1 MAYISTSGITSGSII
16 QSEHL
21 LRIIDALSSTG
32 STTIGISGPLQLT
45 GSFNISGSA
54 IVQDNSGTP
63 YLLRWTPA
71 TGLVSFFTGS
81 VATSGNTI
89 PPATG
94 ATLSS
99 TFATAPAILL
109 KMVDA
114 NGCEKIELLECR
126 FGCSFLI
133 TIQEG
138 SCVTDITIQSSSC
151 DVGGLA
157 IVEASCVT
165 TLAVTDPTCD
175 YNLVTT

>member
-1 MAYISTSGITSGSII
+1 MTRIEISAVTGGTLPINDYVSDYYGNYETLIYTITSG
-16 QSEHL
+16 
-21 LRIIDALSSTG
+21 
-32 STTIGISGPLQLT
+32 
-45 GSFNISGSA
+45 N
-54 IVQDNSGTP
+54 V
-63 YLLRWTPA
+63 
-71 TGLVSFFTGS
+71 
-81 VATSGNTI
+81 I

-94 ATLSS
+94 VTLSS
-99 TFATAPAILL
+99 VFATAPAILL

-133 TIQEG
+133 TIQEA

-165 TLAVTDPTCD
+165 TLTVADPSCAT
-175 YNLVTT
+175 NLVVSDPSCATNLVVI

>member
-1 MAYISTSGITSGSII
+1 MTRIEISAVTGGSYPINVYVSDYYGNYETLI
-16 QSEHL
+16 Y
-21 LRIIDALSSTG
+21 
-32 STTIGISGPLQLT
+32 TI
-45 GSFNISGSA
+45 
-54 IVQDNSGTP
+54 
-63 YLLRWTPA
+63 
-71 TGLVSFFTGS
+71 
-81 VATSGNTI
+81 TSGNTI

-133 TIQEG
+133 TIQEA

-165 TLAVTDPTCD
+165 TLTVADPSCAT
-175 YNLVTT
+175 NLVVSDPSCATNLVVI

>member
-1 MAYISTSGITSGSII
+1 
-16 QSEHL
+16 
-21 LRIIDALSSTG
+21 
-32 STTIGISGPLQLT
+32 
-45 GSFNISGSA
+45 
-54 IVQDNSGTP
+54 V
-63 YLLRWTPA
+63 
-71 TGLVSFFTGS
+71 
-81 VATSGNTI
+81 I

-94 ATLSS
+94 VTLSS
-99 TFATAPAILL
+99 VFATAPAILL

-133 TIQEG
+133 TIQEA

-165 TLAVTDPTCD
+165 TLTVADPSCAT
-175 YNLVTT
+175 NLVVSDPSCATNLVVI

>member
-1 MAYISTSGITSGSII
+1 MTRIEIS
-16 QSEHL
+16 
-21 LRIIDALSSTG
+21 AVTG
-32 STTIGISGPLQLT
+32 GAPPINVYVSDYYGNYETLIYTI
-45 GSFNISGSA
+45 
-54 IVQDNSGTP
+54 
-63 YLLRWTPA
+63 
-71 TGLVSFFTGS
+71 
-81 VATSGNTI
+81 TSGNTI

-165 TLAVTDPTCD
+165 TLAVTDPTCN
-175 YNLVTT
+175 YNLITT

>member
-1 MAYISTSGITSGSII
+1 MTRIEIS
-16 QSEHL
+16 
-21 LRIIDALSSTG
+21 AVTG
-32 STTIGISGPLQLT
+32 GTLPINVYVSDYYGNYETLIYTI
-45 GSFNISGSA
+45 
-54 IVQDNSGTP
+54 
-63 YLLRWTPA
+63 
-71 TGLVSFFTGS
+71 
-81 VATSGNTI
+81 TSGNTI

-133 TIQEG
+133 TIQEA

-165 TLAVTDPTCD
+165 TLTVADPSCAT
-175 YNLVTT
+175 NLVVSDPSCATNLVVI

>member
-1 MAYISTSGITSGSII
+1 MTRIEISAVTGGTLPINVYVSDYYGNYETLIYTITSG
-16 QSEHL
+16 
-21 LRIIDALSSTG
+21 
-32 STTIGISGPLQLT
+32 
-45 GSFNISGSA
+45 N
-54 IVQDNSGTP
+54 V
-63 YLLRWTPA
+63 
-71 TGLVSFFTGS
+71 
-81 VATSGNTI
+81 I

-94 ATLSS
+94 VTLSS
-99 TFATAPAILL
+99 VFATAPAILL

-133 TIQEG
+133 TIQEA

-165 TLAVTDPTCD
+165 TLTVADPSCAT
-175 YNLVTT
+175 NLVVSGPSCATNLVVT

>member
-1 MAYISTSGITSGSII
+1 MTRIEIS
-16 QSEHL
+16 
-21 LRIIDALSSTG
+21 AVTG
-32 STTIGISGPLQLT
+32 GTYPINVYVSDYYGNYETLIYTI
-45 GSFNISGSA
+45 
-54 IVQDNSGTP
+54 
-63 YLLRWTPA
+63 
-71 TGLVSFFTGS
+71 
-81 VATSGNTI
+81 TSGNTI

-165 TLAVTDPTCD
+165 TLAVSDSTCD
-175 YNLVTT
+175 YNLMTT

>member
-1 MAYISTSGITSGSII
+1 MTRIEISAVTGGSYPINVYVSDYYGNYETLI
-16 QSEHL
+16 Y
-21 LRIIDALSSTG
+21 
-32 STTIGISGPLQLT
+32 TI
-45 GSFNISGSA
+45 
-54 IVQDNSGTP
+54 
-63 YLLRWTPA
+63 
-71 TGLVSFFTGS
+71 
-81 VATSGNTI
+81 TSGNTI

-138 SCVTDITIQSSSC
+138 SCVTDITIQTSSC
-151 DVGGLA
+151 EVGGLA
-157 IVEASCVT
+157 IVESSCVT
-165 TLAVTDPTCD
+165 TLTVADPSCD
-175 YNLVTT
+175 YNLVVT

>member
-1 MAYISTSGITSGSII
+1 MTRIEIS
-16 QSEHL
+16 
-21 LRIIDALSSTG
+21 AVTG
-32 STTIGISGPLQLT
+32 GTLPINVYVSDYYGNYETLIYTI
-45 GSFNISGSA
+45 
-54 IVQDNSGTP
+54 
-63 YLLRWTPA
+63 
-71 TGLVSFFTGS
+71 
-81 VATSGNTI
+81 TSGNTI

-138 SCVTDITIQSSSC
+138 SCVTDINIQTSSC
-151 DVGGLA
+151 LVGGLA

-165 TLAVTDPTCD
+165 TLSIADPSCD
-175 YNLVTT
+175 YNLVVGGPSCVTNLVIT

>member
-1 MAYISTSGITSGSII
+1 MTRIEISAVTGGTLPINVYVSDYYGNYETLIYTITSG
-16 QSEHL
+16 
-21 LRIIDALSSTG
+21 
-32 STTIGISGPLQLT
+32 
-45 GSFNISGSA
+45 N
-54 IVQDNSGTP
+54 V
-63 YLLRWTPA
+63 
-71 TGLVSFFTGS
+71 
-81 VATSGNTI
+81 I

-94 ATLSS
+94 VTLSS
-99 TFATAPAILL
+99 VFATAPAILL

-133 TIQEG
+133 TIQEA

-165 TLAVTDPTCD
+165 TLTVADPSCETNFVVAGPSCPT
-175 YNLVTT
+175 NLVVI

>member
-1 MAYISTSGITSGSII
+1 MTRIEISAVTGGSYPINVYVSDYYGNYETLIYTITSG
-16 QSEHL
+16 
-21 LRIIDALSSTG
+21 
-32 STTIGISGPLQLT
+32 
-45 GSFNISGSA
+45 N
-54 IVQDNSGTP
+54 V
-63 YLLRWTPA
+63 
-71 TGLVSFFTGS
+71 
-81 VATSGNTI
+81 I

-94 ATLSS
+94 VTLSS
-99 TFATAPAILL
+99 VFATAPAILL

-133 TIQEG
+133 TIQEA

-165 TLAVTDPTCD
+165 TLTVADPSCAT
-175 YNLVTT
+175 NLVVSDPSCATNLVVI

>member
-1 MAYISTSGITSGSII
+1 MTRIEIS
-16 QSEHL
+16 
-21 LRIIDALSSTG
+21 AVTG
-32 STTIGISGPLQLT
+32 GTYPINVYVSDYYGNYETLIYTI
-45 GSFNISGSA
+45 
-54 IVQDNSGTP
+54 
-63 YLLRWTPA
+63 
-71 TGLVSFFTGS
+71 
-81 VATSGNTI
+81 TSGNTI

-138 SCVTDITIQSSSC
+138 SCVTDITIQTSSC
-151 DVGGLA
+151 EVGGLA
-157 IVEASCVT
+157 IVESSCVT
-165 TLAVTDPTCD
+165 TLTVADPSCD
-175 YNLVTT
+175 YNLVVT

>member
-1 MAYISTSGITSGSII
+1 MTRIEISAVTGGSYPINVYVSDYYGNYETLI
-16 QSEHL
+16 Y
-21 LRIIDALSSTG
+21 
-32 STTIGISGPLQLT
+32 TI
-45 GSFNISGSA
+45 
-54 IVQDNSGTP
+54 
-63 YLLRWTPA
+63 
-71 TGLVSFFTGS
+71 
-81 VATSGNTI
+81 TSGNTI

-138 SCVTDITIQSSSC
+138 SCVTDINIQTSSC
-151 DVGGLA
+151 LVGGLA

-165 TLAVTDPTCD
+165 TLSIADPSCD
-175 YNLVTT
+175 YNLVVGGPSCVTNLVIT

>member
-1 MAYISTSGITSGSII
+1 MTRIEIS
-16 QSEHL
+16 
-21 LRIIDALSSTG
+21 AVTG
-32 STTIGISGPLQLT
+32 GTYPINVYVSDYYGNYETLIYTI
-45 GSFNISGSA
+45 
-54 IVQDNSGTP
+54 
-63 YLLRWTPA
+63 
-71 TGLVSFFTGS
+71 
-81 VATSGNTI
+81 TSGNTI

-138 SCVTDITIQSSSC
+138 SCVTDINIQTSSC
-151 DVGGLA
+151 LVGGLA

-165 TLAVTDPTCD
+165 TLSIADPSCD
-175 YNLVTT
+175 YNLVVT

>member
-1 MAYISTSGITSGSII
+1 MTRIEISAVTGGAYPINVYVSDYYGNYETLIY
-16 QSEHL
+16 
-21 LRIIDALSSTG
+21 
-32 STTIGISGPLQLT
+32 TI
-45 GSFNISGSA
+45 
-54 IVQDNSGTP
+54 
-63 YLLRWTPA
+63 
-71 TGLVSFFTGS
+71 
-81 VATSGNTI
+81 TSGNTI

-138 SCVTDITIQSSSC
+138 SCVTDITIQTSSC
-151 DVGGLA
+151 EVGGLA
-157 IVEASCVT
+157 IVESSCVT
-165 TLAVTDPTCD
+165 TLTVADPSCD
-175 YNLVTT
+175 YNLVIT

>member
-1 MAYISTSGITSGSII
+1 MTRIEIS
-16 QSEHL
+16 
-21 LRIIDALSSTG
+21 AVTG
-32 STTIGISGPLQLT
+32 GTYPINVYVSDYYGNYETLIYTI
-45 GSFNISGSA
+45 
-54 IVQDNSGTP
+54 
-63 YLLRWTPA
+63 
-71 TGLVSFFTGS
+71 
-81 VATSGNTI
+81 TSGNTI

-133 TIQEG
+133 TIQEA

-165 TLAVTDPTCD
+165 TLTVADPSCET
-175 YNLVTT
+175 NLVVAGPSCATNLVVI

>member
-1 MAYISTSGITSGSII
+1 MTRIEIS
-16 QSEHL
+16 
-21 LRIIDALSSTG
+21 AVTG
-32 STTIGISGPLQLT
+32 
-45 GSFNISGSA
+45 
-54 IVQDNSGTP
+54 GTP
-63 YLLRWTPA
+63 PINVY
-71 TGLVSFFTGS
+71 VSDYYGNYETLIYTI
-81 VATSGNTI
+81 TSGNTI

-133 TIQEG
+133 TIQEA

-165 TLAVTDPTCD
+165 TLTVADPSCAT
-175 YNLVTT
+175 NLVVSGPSCATNLVVI

>member
-1 MAYISTSGITSGSII
+1 MTRIEIS
-16 QSEHL
+16 
-21 LRIIDALSSTG
+21 AVTG
-32 STTIGISGPLQLT
+32 GTYPINVYVSDYYGNYETLIYTI
-45 GSFNISGSA
+45 
-54 IVQDNSGTP
+54 
-63 YLLRWTPA
+63 
-71 TGLVSFFTGS
+71 
-81 VATSGNTI
+81 TSGNTI

-138 SCVTDITIQSSSC
+138 SCVTDITIQTSSC
-151 DVGGLA
+151 EVGGLA
-157 IVEASCVT
+157 IVESSCVT
-165 TLAVTDPTCD
+165 TLTVADPSCD
-175 YNLVTT
+175 YNLVIT

>member
-1 MAYISTSGITSGSII
+1 MTRIEISAVTGGAYPINVYVSDYYGNYETLIY
-16 QSEHL
+16 
-21 LRIIDALSSTG
+21 
-32 STTIGISGPLQLT
+32 TI
-45 GSFNISGSA
+45 
-54 IVQDNSGTP
+54 
-63 YLLRWTPA
+63 
-71 TGLVSFFTGS
+71 
-81 VATSGNTI
+81 TSGNTI

-138 SCVTDITIQSSSC
+138 SCVTDITIQTSSC
-151 DVGGLA
+151 EVGGLA
-157 IVEASCVT
+157 IVESSCVT
-165 TLAVTDPTCD
+165 TLTVADPSCD
-175 YNLVTT
+175 YNLVVT

>member
-1 MAYISTSGITSGSII
+1 MTRIEIS
-16 QSEHL
+16 
-21 LRIIDALSSTG
+21 AVTG
-32 STTIGISGPLQLT
+32 GTYPINVYVSDYYGNYETLIYTI
-45 GSFNISGSA
+45 
-54 IVQDNSGTP
+54 
-63 YLLRWTPA
+63 
-71 TGLVSFFTGS
+71 
-81 VATSGNTI
+81 TSGNTI

-114 NGCEKIELLECR
+114 NGCEKIQLLECR

-133 TIQEG
+133 TIQEA
-138 SCVTDITIQSSSC
+138 SCVTDITIQTSSC

-165 TLAVTDPTCD
+165 TLTVADPSCE
-175 YNLVTT
+175 YNLVVT

>member
-1 MAYISTSGITSGSII
+1 MTRIEISAVTGGTLPINVYVSDYYGNYETLIYTITSG
-16 QSEHL
+16 
-21 LRIIDALSSTG
+21 
-32 STTIGISGPLQLT
+32 
-45 GSFNISGSA
+45 N
-54 IVQDNSGTP
+54 V
-63 YLLRWTPA
+63 
-71 TGLVSFFTGS
+71 
-81 VATSGNTI
+81 I

-94 ATLSS
+94 VTLSS
-99 TFATAPAILL
+99 VFATAPAILL

-133 TIQEG
+133 TIQEA

-165 TLAVTDPTCD
+165 TLTVADTSCAT
-175 YNLVTT
+175 NLVVSDPSCATNLVVI

>member
-1 MAYISTSGITSGSII
+1 MTRIEIS
-16 QSEHL
+16 
-21 LRIIDALSSTG
+21 AVTG
-32 STTIGISGPLQLT
+32 GTYPINVYVSDYYGNYETLIYTI
-45 GSFNISGSA
+45 
-54 IVQDNSGTP
+54 
-63 YLLRWTPA
+63 
-71 TGLVSFFTGS
+71 
-81 VATSGNTI
+81 TSGNTI

-138 SCVTDITIQSSSC
+138 SCVTDITIQTSSC

-165 TLAVTDPTCD
+165 TLTVADPSCD
-175 YNLVTT
+175 YNLVVT